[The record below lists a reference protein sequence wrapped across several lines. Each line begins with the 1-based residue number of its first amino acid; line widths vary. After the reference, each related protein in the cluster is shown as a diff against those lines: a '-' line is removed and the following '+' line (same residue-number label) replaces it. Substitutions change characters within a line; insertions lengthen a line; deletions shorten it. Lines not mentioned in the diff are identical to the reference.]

1 MKLEVTY
8 KSTEN
13 EISELPSVN
22 TLLRLFVGS
31 KMMQVE
37 N

>member
-1 MKLEVTY
+1 MKLEGTFQ
-8 KSTEN
+8 STEN
-13 EISELPSVN
+13 EISELPSGY